1 MIKKKY
7 NDEVDILELIVITW
21 NKKLQIIFIV
31 LAAIFLAYIF
41 QAYKEPEKTI
51 IISEIKPITVYEE
64 TKYTIYN
71 SFVNSIKVDYL
82 NNNNTKN
89 FNNNNNNE
97 IIEIPRTNKNERA
110 IYELKDLRVNKLLI
124 NNIDKKFLFQLF
136 FDRISERS
144 FLIDL
149 IKKYNFFNKED
160 FDNNL
165 KYEEAVS
172 KMASSIKFSDK
183 SAKVSTDEPL
193 KVVTFNTF
201 NIEKWKNFLK
211 FLEMETNKEI
221 QEILSEMFYK
231 HISYSKKLKKY
242 VIEDIENRLD
252 IKNISETEKDFLI
265 KQKSILIKNNYEE
278 RIENIYDGSPMADK
292 IDFRAARINYD
303 SLIYQGNNKS
313 TFKVLVLIGIIS
325 TVFAIFFVLILNAIQ
340 NRR

>member
-7 NDEVDILELIVITW
+7 NDEVDILELIVIIW

-31 LAAIFLAYIF
+31 LAAIILAYIF
-41 QAYKEPEKTI
+41 QTYKEPEKTI

-71 SFVNSIKVDYL
+71 SFVNSIRVDYL

-89 FNNNNNNE
+89 FNNNNE
-97 IIEIPRTNKNERA
+97 IIEIPRTNKNERTF
-110 IYELKDLRVNKLLI
+110 YELKDLRVDKLLI
-124 NNIDKKFLFQLF
+124 NNIDKEFLFQLF
-136 FDRISERS
+136 VDRISEKS

-172 KMASSIKFSDK
+172 NIASNIKFSDK
-183 SAKVSTDEPL
+183 SGTVLTDGPL
-193 KVVTFNTF
+193 KLITFKTI
-201 NIEKWKNFLK
+201 NIEKWGSFLK
-211 FLEMETNKEI
+211 FLETEANKEI

-252 IKNISETEKDFLI
+252 IKNTSEIEKDFLI
-265 KQKSILIKNNYEE
+265 KQKSLLIKNNYEE
-278 RIENIYDGSPMADK
+278 RIENIYADSPMADK

-303 SLIYQGNNKS
+303 LLIYQENNKS

>member
-7 NDEVDILELIVITW
+7 NDEVDILELIVIIW

-31 LAAIFLAYIF
+31 LAAIILAYIF
-41 QAYKEPEKTI
+41 QTYKEPEKTI

-71 SFVNSIKVDYL
+71 SFVNSIRVDYL

-89 FNNNNNNE
+89 FNNNNE
-97 IIEIPRTNKNERA
+97 IIEIPRTNKNERTF
-110 IYELKDLRVNKLLI
+110 YELKDLKVDKLLI
-124 NNIDKKFLFQLF
+124 NNIDKEFLFQLF
-136 FDRISERS
+136 VDRISEKS

-172 KMASSIKFSDK
+172 NIASNIKFSDK
-183 SAKVSTDEPL
+183 SGTVLTDGPL
-193 KVVTFNTF
+193 KLITFKTI
-201 NIEKWKNFLK
+201 NIEKWGSFLK
-211 FLEMETNKEI
+211 FLETEANKEI

-252 IKNISETEKDFLI
+252 IKNTSEIEKDFLI
-265 KQKSILIKNNYEE
+265 KQKSLLIKNNYEE
-278 RIENIYDGSPMADK
+278 RIENIYADSPMADK

-303 SLIYQGNNKS
+303 SLIYQENNKS

>member
-41 QAYKEPEKTI
+41 QVYKEPEKKI

-71 SFVNSIKVDYL
+71 SFVNSIKVDHL

-89 FNNNNNNE
+89 FYNKND
-97 IIEIPRTNKNERA
+97 IIEVPITNENEKI
-110 IYELKDLRVNKLLI
+110 IYELKDLRFNKLLI

-303 SLIYQGNNKS
+303 SLIYQENNKS

>member
-31 LAAIFLAYIF
+31 LAAIILAYIF
-41 QAYKEPEKTI
+41 QTYKEPEKTI

-71 SFVNSIKVDYL
+71 SFVNSIRVDYL

-89 FNNNNNNE
+89 FNNNNE
-97 IIEIPRTNKNERA
+97 IIEIPRTNKNERTF
-110 IYELKDLRVNKLLI
+110 YELKDLRVDKLLI
-124 NNIDKKFLFQLF
+124 NNIDKEFLFQLF
-136 FDRISERS
+136 VDRISEKS

-172 KMASSIKFSDK
+172 NIASNIKFSDK
-183 SAKVSTDEPL
+183 SGTVLTDGPL
-193 KVVTFNTF
+193 KLITFKTI
-201 NIEKWKNFLK
+201 NIEKWGSFLK
-211 FLEMETNKEI
+211 FLETEANKEI

-252 IKNISETEKDFLI
+252 IKNTSEIEKNFLI
-265 KQKSILIKNNYEE
+265 KQKALLINNNYEE

-292 IDFRAARINYD
+292 IDFRAARIDYD
-303 SLIYQGNNKS
+303 SLIYQENNNS

>member
-7 NDEVDILELIVITW
+7 NDEVDILELIVIIW

-31 LAAIFLAYIF
+31 LAAIILAYIF
-41 QAYKEPEKTI
+41 QTYKEPEKTI

-71 SFVNSIKVDYL
+71 SFVNSIRVDYL

-89 FNNNNNNE
+89 FNNNNE
-97 IIEIPRTNKNERA
+97 IIEIPRTNKNERTF
-110 IYELKDLRVNKLLI
+110 YELKDLRVDKLLI
-124 NNIDKKFLFQLF
+124 NNIDKEFLFQLF
-136 FDRISERS
+136 VDRISEKS

-172 KMASSIKFSDK
+172 NIASNIKFSDK
-183 SAKVSTDEPL
+183 SGTVLTDGPL
-193 KVVTFNTF
+193 KLITFKTI
-201 NIEKWKNFLK
+201 NIEKWGSFLK
-211 FLEMETNKEI
+211 FLETEANKEI

-252 IKNISETEKDFLI
+252 IKNTSEIEKDFLI
-265 KQKSILIKNNYEE
+265 KQKSLLIKNNYEE
-278 RIENIYDGSPMADK
+278 RIENIYADSPMADK

-303 SLIYQGNNKS
+303 SLIYQENNKS

>member
-7 NDEVDILELIVITW
+7 NDEVDILELIVIIW

-31 LAAIFLAYIF
+31 LAAIILAYIF
-41 QAYKEPEKTI
+41 QTYKEPKKTI

-71 SFVNSIKVDYL
+71 SFVNSIRVDYL

-89 FNNNNNNE
+89 FNNNNE
-97 IIEIPRTNKNERA
+97 IIEIPRTNKNERTF
-110 IYELKDLRVNKLLI
+110 YELKDLRVDKLLI
-124 NNIDKKFLFQLF
+124 NNIDKEFLFQLF
-136 FDRISERS
+136 VDRISEKS

-172 KMASSIKFSDK
+172 SIASNIKFSDK
-183 SAKVSTDEPL
+183 SGTVLTDGPL
-193 KVVTFNTF
+193 KLITFKTL
-201 NIEKWKNFLK
+201 NIEKWGSFLK
-211 FLEMETNKEI
+211 FLETEANKEI

-252 IKNISETEKDFLI
+252 IKNTSEIEKDFLI
-265 KQKSILIKNNYEE
+265 KQKSLLIKNNYEE
-278 RIENIYDGSPMADK
+278 RIENIYADSPMADK

-303 SLIYQGNNKS
+303 SLIYQENSKS

>member
-7 NDEVDILELIVITW
+7 NDEVDILELIVIIW

-31 LAAIFLAYIF
+31 LAAIILAYIF
-41 QAYKEPEKTI
+41 QTYKEPEKTI

-71 SFVNSIKVDYL
+71 SFVNSIRVDYL

-89 FNNNNNNE
+89 FNNNNE
-97 IIEIPRTNKNERA
+97 IIEIPRTNKNERTF
-110 IYELKDLRVNKLLI
+110 YELKDLKVDKLLI
-124 NNIDKKFLFQLF
+124 NNIDKEFLFQLF
-136 FDRISERS
+136 VDRISERS

-172 KMASSIKFSDK
+172 NMASSIKFSDK
-183 SAKVSTDEPL
+183 SVKVSTDEPL

-201 NIEKWKNFLK
+201 NLEKWGNFLK
-211 FLEMETNKEI
+211 FLETETNKEI

-252 IKNISETEKDFLI
+252 IKNTSEIEKNFLI
-265 KQKSILIKNNYEE
+265 KQKALLINNNYEE

-292 IDFRAARINYD
+292 IDFRAARIDYD
-303 SLIYQGNNKS
+303 SLIYQENNNS